1 MGTFNEADV
10 NRRAGKF
17 DFKNHAPSGVVLNP
31 GGGGAPRFVNAR
43 DLFNAELGGAP
54 VVEME
59 PATKTEARRLLRNLR
74 GEADGA
80 VRKVN
85 LNHHNEPDSSGS
97 KRVEVTGPTDG
108 RPIAVDLQSGIP
120 GLLVTAGKAV
130 IRADSRSGNSI
141 NVAEGAEAV
150 IVADPGSKVTV
161 EVAAG
166 GKATLVSTATKNW
179 FRPYGDG
186 DIQVKFG
193 PDAEPEPYV
202 RPVFEGY

>member
-10 NRRAGKF
+10 KRRAGKF

-31 GGGGAPRFVNAR
+31 AGGGAPRFVNTR
-43 DLFNAELGGAP
+43 DLFNAELGGAQ
-54 VVEME
+54 VIEKD
-59 PATKTEARRLLRNLR
+59 PASKTEARRLLRNIR

-85 LNHHNEPDSSGS
+85 LNHHNSPDSSWD
-97 KRVEVTGPTDG
+97 KRVDVAGPADG
-108 RPIAVDLQSGIP
+108 RPIAINLHSGIP
-120 GLLVTAGKAV
+120 GLLVTSGKAV
-130 IRADSRSGNSI
+130 IRADSNHGNSI
-141 NVAEGAEAV
+141 NVADGAEAV

-166 GKATLVSTATKNW
+166 GKATLVSTAKENR
-179 FRPYGDG
+179 FRPHGDG

-193 PDAEPEPYV
+193 PDADPEPYV
-202 RPVFEGY
+202 RPVY